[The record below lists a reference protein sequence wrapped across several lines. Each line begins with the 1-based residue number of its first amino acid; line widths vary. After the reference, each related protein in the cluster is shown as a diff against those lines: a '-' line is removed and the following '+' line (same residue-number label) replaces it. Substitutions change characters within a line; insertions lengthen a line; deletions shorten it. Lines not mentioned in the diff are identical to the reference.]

1 MPGDGDALKQGHLRM
16 FVRDHPAASFFI
28 LAYILSW
35 SAWLIPA
42 LGYGGTLSLVG
53 LSAGVFGP
61 AVAAAIITWY
71 SGRSVREWARSI
83 IYWKVPPQWYL
94 IVLGLPV
101 LLIGVSIFGLSV
113 FGLEI
118 DLSILPSRL
127 PMYLPT
133 LVLTALLQGG
143 NEEPGWRGFALP
155 RLEERYPPVAA
166 TLMLGIVWAFWHLPI
181 LLANPAESQHGMSL
195 ETLMPVILVTV
206 VNIISLAFVYAW
218 VYNSTGSV
226 LLCILMHA
234 SFNTANALLIPL
246 PDAALQGDIY
256 QIVLLMTTGINLV
269 VAAALAVV
277 TRGRLGYDKGNNSAE
292 Y

>member
-1 MPGDGDALKQGHLRM
+1 MSGDEDAVKRGRLSM

-35 SAWLIPA
+35 SVWLIPA
-42 LGYGGTLSLVG
+42 LGYGGTLGLVG

-71 SGRSVREWARSI
+71 SGRSVNEWARSI
-83 IYWKVPPQWYL
+83 IHWRVSPQWYL

-101 LLIGVSIFGLSV
+101 LLIGISIFGLSIL
-113 FGLEI
+113 GLEI
-118 DLSILPSRL
+118 DLSILPGRL
-127 PMYLPT
+127 PMYIPT

-155 RLEERYPPVAA
+155 RLEERYPPVVA
-166 TLMLGIVWAFWHLPI
+166 TLILGIVWAFWHLPI
-181 LLANPAESQHGMSL
+181 LLANPAETQHGMSL
-195 ETLMPVILVTV
+195 ATLMPIILVTV
-206 VNIISLAFVYAW
+206 VNIISLAFVYTW
-218 VYNSTGSV
+218 VYNSTRSV

-246 PDAALQGDIY
+246 PEAALQGDVY
-256 QIVLLMTTGINLV
+256 WMVLLMTTGINLV
-269 VAAALAVV
+269 VAAAIAMV
-277 TRGRLGYDKGNNSAE
+277 TRGRLGYYAAFKT
-292 Y
+292 